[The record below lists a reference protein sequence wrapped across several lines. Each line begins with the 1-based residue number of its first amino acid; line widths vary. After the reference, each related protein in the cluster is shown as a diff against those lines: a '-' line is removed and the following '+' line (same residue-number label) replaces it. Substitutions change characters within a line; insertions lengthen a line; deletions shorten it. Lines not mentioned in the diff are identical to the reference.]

1 MRPKKWTVFLAVAAL
16 AIGAAGCGGGGK
28 SDSSS
33 SSGNASPSP
42 SAQPSQPPQNVTLR
56 VAWWGGQ
63 PRHDYTLKV
72 IEMYQQQNPH
82 VKIEPEYASFDDYWK
97 RLAPQA
103 AANELPD
110 ILQMD
115 LMYIVQYGEKGQ
127 LEDLTPYLGSIIKT
141 DDISENVINGGKVG
155 GKLYGFNLGVN
166 TLQVHYDPELL
177 KQAGVT
183 LDQNWTWD
191 DYERIALEVK
201 QKTGLY
207 FDTSLRPEVFFGYF
221 LRTKGKTLYSAD
233 GTSLGYDDDAL
244 FVEYFGRTARLA
256 KAGASPLPDVTAQ
269 IKGLEDDLMVKKQAV
284 SVWQWTNQFVGIS
297 KVANRPLEMHPL
309 PGPNREKGLYLK
321 PSMFF
326 SISKN
331 SKHKEEAAKFINFFV
346 NDIEANK
353 LIKGD
358 RGVPVSAKVKEALKP
373 VLSPA
378 EAKVFDFVA
387 WAEKNSSPMDPPDPI
402 GAAEVANLLKTYDEQ
417 LKFNKITPEEAA
429 RKFREQANAVLAKN
443 KK

>member
-1 MRPKKWTVFLAVAAL
+1 
-16 AIGAAGCGGGGK
+16 
-28 SDSSS
+28 
-33 SSGNASPSP
+33 
-42 SAQPSQPPQNVTLR
+42 
-56 VAWWGGQ
+56 
-63 PRHDYTLKV
+63 
-72 IEMYQQQNPH
+72 
-82 VKIEPEYASFDDYWK
+82 
-97 RLAPQA
+97 
-103 AANELPD
+103 
-110 ILQMD
+110 
-115 LMYIVQYGEKGQ
+115 
-127 LEDLTPYLGSIIKT
+127 
-141 DDISENVINGGKVG
+141 
-155 GKLYGFNLGVN
+155 
-166 TLQVHYDPELL
+166 
-177 KQAGVT
+177 
-183 LDQNWTWD
+183 
-191 DYERIALEVK
+191 
-201 QKTGLY
+201 
-207 FDTSLRPEVFFGYF
+207 
-221 LRTKGKTLYSAD
+221 
-233 GTSLGYDDDAL
+233 L

-331 SKHKEEAAKFINFFV
+331 SKHKEEAARFINFFV

>member
-42 SAQPSQPPQNVTLR
+42 SAQPSQPPQNITLR

-110 ILQMD
+110 VLQMD

-155 GKLYGFNLGVN
+155 DKLYGFNLGVN

-207 FDTSLRPEVFFGYF
+207 FDTSLRPEVFFRLF
-221 LRTKGKTLYSAD
+221 PAD
-233 GTSLGYDDDAL
+233 ERQDA
-244 FVEYFGRTARLA
+244 VQRGRHLARL
-256 KAGASPLPDVTAQ
+256 
-269 IKGLEDDLMVKKQAV
+269 
-284 SVWQWTNQFVGIS
+284 
-297 KVANRPLEMHPL
+297 R
-309 PGPNREKGLYLK
+309 
-321 PSMFF
+321 
-326 SISKN
+326 
-331 SKHKEEAAKFINFFV
+331 
-346 NDIEANK
+346 
-353 LIKGD
+353 
-358 RGVPVSAKVKEALKP
+358 
-373 VLSPA
+373 
-378 EAKVFDFVA
+378 
-387 WAEKNSSPMDPPDPI
+387 
-402 GAAEVANLLKTYDEQ
+402 
-417 LKFNKITPEEAA
+417 
-429 RKFREQANAVLAKN
+429 
-443 KK
+443 